1 MSKKRKRISK
11 YERTA
16 ENDIQYRG
24 PITYR
29 HMQIMGWICICFKV
43 VDIVFSVGRNLDPN
57 QPQWMLNLGNVAGF
71 LGSFALPLF
80 LLANFA
86 IILDKKLTYKQQ
98 LIKFGGLSL
107 GVVLLFVILK
117 EHYVVGIVTAV
128 IGDRASANQ
137 LVHDY
142 IYQSAMTGSLIFNLF
157 IDLFMC
163 TLFMFFLEYEPV
175 KYFQGKKRKWFR
187 LMMLIPIA
195 YEAGALILRI
205 TLVATDLNP
214 PYIIYPFLTTK
225 PFMSFVLFV
234 ILALHIKFDEYRF
247 KKRDKKPEDFEAY
260 IHTNDHSL
268 RFSIFT
274 SIMILITGMIDLV
287 VYLGSIIFLSATA
300 AGVDFNAAELSAEA
314 SAAMDQALPLA
325 EKVVSAW
332 RFGEH
337 WPMILLIPL
346 ILLFSYT
353 RNHKNPKADIYVPIG
368 GAVFAVLVGIESTY
382 QLIVANLP
390 ILMGQLMELAKQFFG

>member
-107 GVVLLFVILK
+107 GVVL
-117 EHYVVGIVTAV
+117 
-128 IGDRASANQ
+128 
-137 LVHDY
+137 
-142 IYQSAMTGSLIFNLF
+142 
-157 IDLFMC
+157 FMC

-225 PFMSFVLFV
+225 PFMSFILFV